1 MRRGRRVVGGVVAAV
16 VGLLALLP
24 ASASAA
30 EADTTPPVLRSVA
43 FSTSALTAAG
53 SVTLILDATDDVAV
67 TRASVTFLEDSSH
80 RYVYVQDSETP
91 LTLGTYF
98 GLNAANGTYRAYQVR
113 LTDAAGNYADY
124 RLDGRYRSSPASAE
138 STHEVDLAG
147 PSVTLSGASD
157 GTAPVLTA
165 LRPVTEATRVG
176 EASTYAWAATDS
188 EHSVASIEARF
199 LNPHM
204 GVTVGSGVVPAGE
217 GAGTLSIVPSEFG
230 PWELYMVEVVDS
242 VGNRAFYYP
251 DGQAVME
258 GALFPRTHGLPLA
271 TLGSTVAPGDFG
283 ATVVERPG
291 RLTVALSTD
300 VDPTHLSSIRV
311 EASPSGMVRE
321 TPLGR
326 GGSFLVD
333 LPDLPNGVAQ
343 TLRVTL
349 RSQWGDSPTLVL
361 DGRPALSRNV
371 TGSVDVTGDRRT
383 DVLATRQPGL
393 GDDPRVWVYAG
404 TGTGRLRAGETWLY
418 SNEVGCAA
426 VAAVDVGTAG
436 GGELLC
442 RNDDLVTLAAG
453 GVRTVLGSRG
463 WGAMRWVDGGFS
475 LNADAYPDVIA
486 MNPKGELLLYPKTS
500 KDRLLAPTRIGT
512 GWQSMIS
519 VISAGDLTGDRKN
532 DIAAVDAA
540 GRLWLYPGNGKGG
553 VTGRKQIGAG
563 WQSMGALLPL
573 RDFDGDGRTD
583 LGGITSGG
591 DLRLYRGTGSGGVR
605 NGVVIG
611 TGWDRYL

>member
-311 EASPSGMVRE
+311 EASPSGTVRE

-333 LPDLPNGVAQ
+333 LPDLPEARRANSAGHPAEPVGRQPHTGPRRAPRPVPQ
-343 TLRVTL
+343 RDRKRGRHRRPPDRRPRDPAT
-349 RSQWGDSPTLVL
+349 RSR
-361 DGRPALSRNV
+361 GRPASVGLHRHGHRPSACRRNV
-371 TGSVDVTGDRRT
+371 A
-383 DVLATRQPGL
+383 VLQR
-393 GDDPRVWVYAG
+393 
-404 TGTGRLRAGETWLY
+404 
-418 SNEVGCAA
+418 
-426 VAAVDVGTAG
+426 
-436 GGELLC
+436 
-442 RNDDLVTLAAG
+442 G
-453 GVRTVLGSRG
+453 GVRRRCRRGRGHRG
-463 WGAMRWVDGGFS
+463 WR
-475 LNADAYPDVIA
+475 
-486 MNPKGELLLYPKTS
+486 
-500 KDRLLAPTRIGT
+500 
-512 GWQSMIS
+512 
-519 VISAGDLTGDRKN
+519 
-532 DIAAVDAA
+532 
-540 GRLWLYPGNGKGG
+540 
-553 VTGRKQIGAG
+553 
-563 WQSMGALLPL
+563 
-573 RDFDGDGRTD
+573 
-583 LGGITSGG
+583 
-591 DLRLYRGTGSGGVR
+591 
-605 NGVVIG
+605 
-611 TGWDRYL
+611 